1 MNKFQLNIFSKASY
15 EIMLVFLQFFIISLH
30 FFQWGFIPQKQI
42 IQVSS
47 LSYLVEFL
55 IIIVSFIIMLV
66 GIKDLGRNLSPF
78 PRPINNSNLVTTG
91 IYRFTRHPMYYSL
104 IFISFGFFIIILV
117 AIKDLGRNLSP
128 FPRPINNSK
137 LVTTGIYRFTRHPM
151 YYSLIFI
158 SIGVFIIKLSIYYLF
173 LTIILALIIKFKIA
187 LEEKY
192 LINKFKNYL
201 LYKNEVK
208 V

>member
-1 MNKFQLNIFSKASY
+1 MTKFQLNVFFKYAY
-15 EIMLVFLQFFIISLH
+15 EIILVFIQFFIISLH
-30 FFQWGFIPQKQI
+30 FFQWELLPKKQI
-42 IQVSS
+42 IQVSHI
-47 LSYLVEFL
+47 SYFIGIL
-55 IIIVSFIIMLV
+55 IIIIAFIIMLV
-66 GIKDLGRNLSPF
+66 SIKDLGRNLSPF

-104 IFISFGFFIIILV
+104 IFIS
-117 AIKDLGRNLSP
+117 
-128 FPRPINNSK
+128 
-137 LVTTGIYRFTRHPM
+137 
-151 YYSLIFI
+151 
-158 SIGVFIIKLSIYYLF
+158 IGVFIIKLSIYYLF
-173 LTIILALIIKFKIA
+173 LTISLALIIKFKIA